1 MVDRIAHFQGL
12 IGLALIIGIAF
23 GLSEDRRAV
32 PGWRWIA
39 GAVAVQIGV
48 AVVVL
53 RVPLV
58 WSAIGLANT
67 GVSAVEAA
75 SRVGSSYMFGYLGGA
90 PLPFPLAPGAAP
102 PVVIAFQILPLVIV
116 FSALSALLWHWR
128 VLSVIV
134 RGLSWALQRSLG
146 VSGVVGLGAG
156 ATVFLGVVESP
167 LVLRGYFARMS
178 RAELFAIMT
187 LTMATISGAIL
198 VLYAQTLAKAVPN
211 AVSHM
216 IAASLISLPAALLIA
231 RLMVPGEGRTAE
243 DRDAPMLRYS
253 SSIDAVLRGTM
264 DGLQLFLAVIA
275 VIIVVFA
282 LVSLVDQM
290 LAAAPMVSGAPVTLR
305 RLLGWTL
312 APLMWTLGVPWGEA
326 GIAGGL
332 MGTKAVLNEYVAY
345 VDLAALPPGSLGGR
359 STLIVT
365 YALCGVANLA
375 SIGLL
380 VSTIGTLC
388 PERRG
393 EVSALGLRSWIAGN
407 GASAMTGAVIG
418 LVTFG

>member
-1 MVDRIAHFQGL
+1 MVEGLAHFQGL
-12 IGLALIIGIAF
+12 IGIALLMGLAWA
-23 GLSEDRRAV
+23 LSEDRAAR
-32 PGWRWIA
+32 PSWRWIA
-39 GAVAVQIGV
+39 GALALQIGT
-48 AVVVL
+48 ALVVV
-53 RVPLV
+53 RVPLI
-58 WSAIGLANT
+58 WAAIGLANNA
-67 GVSAVEAA
+67 VSAVETA
-75 SRVGSSYMFGYLGGA
+75 SKVGSSYMFGYLGGA
-90 PLPFPLAPGAAP
+90 PLPFALADGAAP

-134 RGLSWALQRSLG
+134 RGLSWALQRTLG

-178 RAELFAIMT
+178 RSELFAVMT

-198 VLYAQTLAKAVPN
+198 ILYAQTLAKSVPN

-231 RLMVPGEGRTAE
+231 RLMVPGDGKTAE
-243 DRDAPMLRYS
+243 DKDAPVLRYD
-253 SSIDAVLRGTM
+253 SSIDAILRGTM

-290 LAAAPMVSGAPVTLR
+290 LSVIPLIDAAPVTLR
-305 RLLGWTL
+305 RALGWL
-312 APLMWTLGVPWGEA
+312 FAPLMWTLGIPWDQA
-326 GIAGGL
+326 GAAGGL
-332 MGTKAVLNEYVAY
+332 MGTKTILNEYVAY
-345 VDLAALPPGSLGGR
+345 LDLAALPADTFDPR
-359 STLIVT
+359 SKLIVT

-388 PERRG
+388 PERRA
-393 EVSALGLRSWIAGN
+393 EASALGFKSWIAGN
-407 GASAMTGAVIG
+407 FASAMTGAVIG
-418 LVTFG
+418 LVTFS